1 MENEAKNAK
10 SMAAESSFVDFA
22 LGGES
27 HSPDSGKIAEA
38 PAAKPEDSPAPPD
51 QTANK
56 DASKQGSP
64 DVPAM
69 LPEDEDS
76 DGFEENPK
84 PEEAPAKD
92 DSEVN
97 RLRTEIEVLNKR
109 LHDTQSSFHRASEE
123 RAKMQR
129 ELEDLKKREGDDE
142 DWFSKEDEKRKQ
154 ELEAEINKADK
165 ELGESQSSIEEAKL
179 KAAEITWDIA
189 AAPVA
194 AKHSDF
200 EELVYD
206 FLGAKLD
213 RESGDPIIRDAW
225 QKEPD
230 KSPEKAYAFAKR
242 LKVQEEILTDPD
254 AYKERLRKEILNNA
268 GGFAPTGK
276 QGLDMVNSAD
286 PSPSVPDSGGF
297 VDAVFK

>member
-1 MENEAKNAK
+1 METEAKNANNLD
-10 SMAAESSFVDFA
+10 AESSFVDLA
-22 LGGES
+22 LGGEG
-27 HSPDSGKIAEA
+27 HSPAAATPAEA
-38 PAAKPEDSPAPPD
+38 PAAKPEDSPGQPD
-51 QTANK
+51 QTAQD
-56 DASKQGSP
+56 DASKSGSP
-64 DVPAM
+64 DADGQ

-84 PEEAPAKD
+84 PEEAQAKD

-109 LHDTQSSFHRASEE
+109 LRDTQASFHRASEE

-142 DWFSKEDEKRKQ
+142 DWFSAEDEKRKQ

-165 ELGESQSSIEEAKL
+165 EIGESQSFIEEAKL

-189 AAPVA
+189 AAPVM

-206 FLGAKLD
+206 FLGTKLD
-213 RESGDPIIRDAW
+213 LESGDPIIREAW

-242 LKVQEEILTDPD
+242 LKLQEEILADPE
-254 AYKERLRKEILNNA
+254 AYKERLRQEILNNA
-268 GGFAPTGK
+268 GGVAPTGK

-286 PSPSVPDSGGF
+286 PAPSVPDSVGF